1 MVNVAALSPGDCGAP
16 LWFEGQDGTNTL
28 VAVVEGYV
36 GGKDDHSTVGSG
48 INVYPNYLTVV
59 AKSEILDFIEEV
71 LEEGRLAEAG
81 GGASQTGSQEGD

>member
-28 VAVVEGYV
+28 VAVVEGYL
-36 GGKDDHSTVGSG
+36 GGKDDYSTIGPG
-48 INVYPNYLTVV
+48 INVYPNYLTLV

-71 LEEGRLAEAG
+71 QGEGV
-81 GGASQTGSQEGD
+81 SQAGSQESD